1 MTFAEEIPV
10 SSHSEQSKNCV
21 FHSIEQLFTRIF
33 NDFLDK
39 ESCRQI
45 ELAISNLIS
54 LNNYPK
60 ENLSPDQKLSCQIIS
75 WWLNRTIEKQ
85 RFLPLI
91 AQIARA
97 REDGLW
103 ALPNG
108 GAYYDYL
115 LEGYTTFT
123 AEKIH
128 EIGLREVE
136 RIEKKI
142 IELLKQQRRW
152 NREVSIGEHLKQ
164 LNKPRFITGRDLL
177 FILDR
182 AEKKL
187 GPLFPAKPKKFPN
200 IQLGWYPEAKWGV
213 GYQPPD
219 IDGSRPGTLC
229 VNVDPQ
235 WLLSSQIETA
245 VVHEGIPGHHYQRSL
260 QMESDNHILRK
271 KFDCAAY
278 VEGWALYAE
287 MLAYEEGFYSSPD
300 YEIGHLQSELCRA
313 VRLVIDTGI
322 HWKRWSCEEAIAY
335 MAHITGLPDPIVVAE
350 IERSLNT
357 PGETCAYKIG
367 QMKILE
373 LREEEKKRLG
383 VQFDLK
389 EFHGR
394 ILNRGVVPLSMLKD
408 L

>member
-1 MTFAEEIPV
+1 MN
-10 SSHSEQSKNCV
+10 SHPKNCIS
-21 FHSIEQLFTRIF
+21 HIIIE
-33 NDFLDK
+33 
-39 ESCRQI
+39 
-45 ELAISNLIS
+45 
-54 LNNYPK
+54 
-60 ENLSPDQKLSCQIIS
+60 
-75 WWLNRTIEKQ
+75 
-85 RFLPLI
+85 
-91 AQIARA
+91 
-97 REDGLW
+97 REDSIRNLT
-103 ALPNG
+103 NED
-108 GAYYDYL
+108 AYYVHL
-115 LEGYTTFT
+115 LKEHTTLDLYP
-123 AEKIH
+123 EKVH
-128 EIGLREVE
+128 ETGLQEVE

-152 NREVSIGEHLKQ
+152 NREGSIGAHLKQ
-164 LNKPRFITGRDLL
+164 LNKPRFITERELL

-187 GPLFPAKPKKFPN
+187 GSLFPARPKKLPN

-219 IDGSRPGTLC
+219 IDGSRPGTIC
-229 VNVDPQ
+229 VNADPQ

-245 VVHEGIPGHHYQRSL
+245 VVHEGIPGHHYQRTL

-271 KFDCAAY
+271 KFDYAAY

-322 HWKRWSCEEAIAY
+322 HWKRWSSEEAIAY

-350 IERSLNT
+350 IESCLNT
-357 PGETCAYKIG
+357 PGKACAYKIG

-373 LREEEKKRLG
+373 LREEEKRRLG
-383 VQFDLK
+383 DQFDLK

-394 ILNRGVVPLSMLKD
+394 ILNRGVVPLSML
-408 L
+408 

>member
-1 MTFAEEIPV
+1 MN
-10 SSHSEQSKNCV
+10 SHPKNCV
-21 FHSIEQLFTRIF
+21 SHSIEDLFDCIYNSGISEGF
-33 NDFLDK
+33 Y
-39 ESCRQI
+39 RQI
-45 ELAISNLIS
+45 ELSNWHLTLQAYLKEDLS
-54 LNNYPK
+54 L
-60 ENLSPDQKLSCQIIS
+60 DQKLSCQIIS

-91 AQIARA
+91 AQLSRS

-115 LEGYTTFT
+115 LEEYTTLT

-128 EIGLREVE
+128 ETGLQEVE

-142 IELLKQQRRW
+142 MELLKQQGRW
-152 NREVSIGEHLKQ
+152 NQEVSIVAHLKQ
-164 LNKPRFITGRDLL
+164 LDKPRFIAEREL
-177 FILDR
+177 FLILDR

-187 GPLFPAKPKKFPN
+187 GPLFPAKPKKLHT
-200 IQLGWYPEAKWGV
+200 IQLGLYPEAKWGV
-213 GYQPPD
+213 CYQPPD

-229 VNVDPQ
+229 VNADPQ

-260 QMESDNHILRK
+260 QMESDSHILRK

-322 HWKRWSCEEAIAY
+322 HWKRWSCEKTIAY

-350 IERSLNT
+350 IESCLNT
-357 PGETCAYKIG
+357 PGKACAYKIG

-373 LREEEKKRLG
+373 LREEGKRRLG
-383 VQFDLK
+383 DKFDLK

-394 ILNRGVVPLSMLKD
+394 ILSRGVVPLSML
-408 L
+408 